1 MYQTTISKPVQVKG
15 IGLHTGQISEVKILP
30 SLANTGIIFKRTDL
44 TKNNMVVATYHNV
57 PSARLCTTLENSFGV
72 KVSTIEHLLAAFYI
86 KGIDNALIEINSEEV
101 PIMDGSAK
109 EFLKILKKTNVKI
122 LSKKRNFIK
131 VLEKVLNSTIAK
143 KMVLTENVNNETTQR
158 IKTVAFQLSY

>member
-86 KGIDNALIEINSEEV
+86 KGIDNALIEINNEEV

-109 EFLKILKKTNVKI
+109 NFLEVLKKIKIKTLSSKRKYLKIFNKVELKDG
-122 LSKKRNFIK
+122 
-131 VLEKVLNSTIAK
+131 K
-143 KMVLTENVNNETTQR
+143 KMISIEPSKRSL
-158 IKTVAFQLSY
+158 